1 MTRFATTVAIA
12 RPRDAVFAYVADPRH
27 IPAWNSAVE
36 SIAPLNDATPAAGG
50 RYVMQH
56 ELPTGAATNELEI
69 VTLRPPEE
77 LAIRTT
83 SGPTPFLYRYEFAT
97 TAAGTLVRLYADVRL
112 GAAASLLGPVAA
124 QAIKRGVNANLA
136 TLRDILE
143 PATPNEPRT
152 AGPEAV

>member
-1 MTRFATTVAIA
+1 
-12 RPRDAVFAYVADPRH
+12 
-27 IPAWNSAVE
+27 
-36 SIAPLNDATPAAGG
+36 
-50 RYVMQH
+50 MQR

-97 TAAGTLVRLYADVRL
+97 TGAGTLVRLHADVRV
-112 GAAASLLGPVAA
+112 GGAASLLGPLAA
-124 QAIKRGVNANLA
+124 QTIKRGVDANLA

-143 PATPNEPRT
+143 RADS
-152 AGPEAV
+152 

>member
-1 MTRFATTVAIA
+1 MELRRRKRRAAQRRHA
-12 RPRDAVFAYVADPRH
+12 RGGRPLRDAA
-27 IPAWNSAVE
+27 
-36 SIAPLNDATPAAGG
+36 
-50 RYVMQH
+50 Q
-56 ELPTGAATNELEI
+56 LPTGAATNELEI

-97 TAAGTLVRLYADVRL
+97 TYAGTLVSLYADVRVA
-112 GAAASLLGPVAA
+112 GAASLLGPLAA

-143 PATPNEPRT
+143 RADSAIRE
-152 AGPEAV
+152 